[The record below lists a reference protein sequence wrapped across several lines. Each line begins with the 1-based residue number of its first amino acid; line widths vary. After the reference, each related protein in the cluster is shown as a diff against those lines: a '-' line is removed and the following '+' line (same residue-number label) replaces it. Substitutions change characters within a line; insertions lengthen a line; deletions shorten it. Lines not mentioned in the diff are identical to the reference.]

1 MLKNLDKMKLR
12 LLILTL
18 LVCLVYTDSNK
29 YREFIIVKNP
39 IPCVRRFNITHQ
51 IGCAD
56 RDIGRILK
64 NKQLN

>member
-1 MLKNLDKMKLR
+1 MKLR
-12 LLILTL
+12 LLILTV

-29 YREFIIVKNP
+29 DREFINIQNP
-39 IPCVRRFNITHQ
+39 IPCVRRFNSTHQ

-56 RDIGRILK
+56 RDIGRIIK